1 MDSPATRNLNFK
13 DPGTWIA
20 LWFGCGLMKPG
31 PGTWGSLG
39 ALPFGIIILVLGGP
53 TALLL
58 AALFLFP
65 VGLWASG
72 IVEKATGEHDL
83 SMIVIDEVVGQWIA
97 LAAAALAPV
106 YIVLA
111 FVFFRFFDILKPWP
125 VCYFDRKVNGAWGV
139 MLDDVA
145 AGIMAAAC
153 LIGIRWY
160 AGPG

>member
-1 MDSPATRNLNFK
+1 MDDSFKSLNFK
-13 DPGTWIA
+13 DPGTWVA

-39 ALPFGIIILVLGGP
+39 ALPFGIIFLVLGGP
-53 TALLL
+53 LVLLL
-58 AALFLFP
+58 AALVLFP
-65 VGLWASG
+65 VGLWSAG
-72 IVEKATGEHDL
+72 IVEKATGKHDL

-97 LAAAALAPV
+97 LAAAVLAPV

-111 FVFFRFFDILKPWP
+111 FVLFRFFDILKPWP

-145 AGIMAAAC
+145 AGMMAGAC

-160 AGPG
+160 AEFG